1 MPPDQSPA
9 ADRAP
14 IDTELLARDRRTRA
28 LLDAA
33 LTLLIHRAGGSLA
46 FTEAEY
52 LEVLA
57 LYGGSTRMN
66 LHFEVVGEAGKPD
79 TVHLR
84 LENKPP
90 ANADLPA

>member
-1 MPPDQSPA
+1 MPQDQSPA
-9 ADRAP
+9 VESAP

-28 LLDAA
+28 LLHAA

-46 FTEAEY
+46 FTDAEY
-52 LEVLA
+52 QQVLA
-57 LYGGSTRMN
+57 FYGGATRMN
-66 LHFEVVGEAGKPD
+66 LHFEVVREAGKPD